1 MDKLKVMILNIYFIS
16 ILFQLKTKED
26 IYDLI
31 NVLRPMVNE
40 LNEYINAMGGE
51 YK

>member
-16 ILFQLKTKED
+16 TLFQLETD
-26 IYDLI
+26 DMYALI